1 MKTKPTAVPTNPT
14 EQPSLS
20 TPYFEDYR
28 ELQGVTNLIPD
39 CIEPYLTKEQLP
51 NLPDGFK
58 LYKIPSTDPLA
69 NSAKAFEATI
79 KQAKWGED
87 RTTAAEE
94 AKPIEDNSFFFVL
107 LDENADEPAIA
118 CTLRIADV
126 TDGRPSE
133 TRSFFARSFPDAEL
147 PEGLDVTPGEKTWD
161 VVLVAAAKEYNDGK
175 FTPWVYHALYRASL
189 KEGVTR
195 WIANINDREHGN
207 LDALRIP
214 FELVSDDV
222 VTVTNKNGNPIPF
235 RFYDI
240 NVKDIRDSMSERI
253 VDLTRR
259 LREFGAMSEGQI
271 SGLDELE
278 QIEAIASPLWLQAA
292 QIALRGGGVFF
303 DEEGMLVAEPL
314 SEISEEDTAK
324 SNTVAA

>member
-1 MKTKPTAVPTNPT
+1 MRTTTTVSPKIPT
-14 EQPSLS
+14 ELPTSS

-28 ELQGVTNLIPD
+28 QLQGVTNLIPD
-39 CIEPYLTKEQLP
+39 CIDPYLTKEQVP

-58 LYKIPSTDPLA
+58 LYRISSTDPLA

-79 KQAKWGED
+79 KQAKWREE
-87 RTTAAEE
+87 RSTAAEE

-133 TRSFFARSFPDAEL
+133 TRSFYERSLPGKEL
-147 PEGLDVTPGEKTWD
+147 PKGLVVAPGEKTWD

-189 KEGVTR
+189 EEGVKK

-214 FELVSDDV
+214 FKLVSDDV

-235 RFYDI
+235 QFYDI

-259 LREFGAMSEGQI
+259 LRQFGAMSEDQI
-271 SGLDELE
+271 ANLEPLE

-292 QIALRGGGVFF
+292 QIALKGGEVFF
-303 DEEGMLVAEPL
+303 DEEGMTLDETL
-314 SEISEEDTAK
+314 QTSLEDREKPGSTA
-324 SNTVAA
+324 A